1 MLLIL
6 KEFFREILLTNDKN
20 KKGKTIDILKEYYD
34 NDLYNSTDLKEIS
47 KDIDS
52 ETEVNIFINK
62 ESLEKDYDIF

>member
-20 KKGKTIDILKEYYD
+20 KKEKTIDILKEYYD